1 MKKISVLI
9 HDFSGGELR
18 LERTRLIEDN
28 TESGFFSRGDVGVDW
43 QATYVAIRRAYKLH
57 SHVVRIEQTR
67 DGKMTSSPAIY
78 VEFYTP
84 QGAHGNG
91 KGVIGCRTFSAKTF
105 NQILKAAGIETR
117 AKAKAKAA
125 KAGR

>member
-28 TESGFFSRGDVGVDW
+28 TEGGFFSRGHVFADW

-67 DGKMTSSPAIY
+67 DGKMTSPAIY

-84 QGAHGNG
+84 QDAHG